1 MPALARLGPIQ
12 YTYYLT
18 FVVDFQ
24 NAARDC
30 IAHVDEMIAGD
41 EQTERMPQ
49 FPFTEK
55 TAA

>member
-1 MPALARLGPIQ
+1 MPALAWFGPIQ
-12 YTYYLT
+12 YAYGLA
-18 FVVDFQ
+18 FAVDFQ

-41 EQTERMPQ
+41 EEAEGVPQ

-55 TAA
+55 TPA